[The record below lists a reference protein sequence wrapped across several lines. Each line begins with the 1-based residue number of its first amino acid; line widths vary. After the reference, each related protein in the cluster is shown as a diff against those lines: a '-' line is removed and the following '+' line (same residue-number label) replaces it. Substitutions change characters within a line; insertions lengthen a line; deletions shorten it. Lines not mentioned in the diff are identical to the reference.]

1 MRTEEFTVSL
11 TVIETELL
19 LAALTHYEHKFQK
32 ERSEGLA
39 DDIRVLRGKLLGT
52 S

>member
-1 MRTEEFTVSL
+1 MRTEESSISL

-19 LAALTHYEHKFQK
+19 LAALTHYEQKFQK
-32 ERSEGLA
+32 ERSETLA
-39 DDIRVLRGKLLGT
+39 DDIRVLRGKLLGK

>member
-1 MRTEEFTVSL
+1 MRTEESSMSL
-11 TVIETELL
+11 TVIEAELL

-32 ERSEGLA
+32 ERSEMLA
-39 DDIRVLRGKLLGT
+39 ENIRVLRGKLLKA